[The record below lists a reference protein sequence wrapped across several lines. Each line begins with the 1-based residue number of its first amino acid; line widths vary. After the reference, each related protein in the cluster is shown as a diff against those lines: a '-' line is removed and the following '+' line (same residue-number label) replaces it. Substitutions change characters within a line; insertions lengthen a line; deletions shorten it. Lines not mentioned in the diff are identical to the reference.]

1 MQTESK
7 ISMFSPKTWAT
18 LPPSNGQFELR
29 GGGGWEEGV
38 VGGGGGRA
46 GWLKLAFW
54 DPNHRPQLPYLFGP
68 CGGLLTHP

>member
-1 MQTESK
+1 MQTDSK
-7 ISMFSPKTWAT
+7 ISMFSPQKLAT

-29 GGGGWEEGV
+29 GGGGEE

-54 DPNHRPQLPYLFGP
+54 DPNPRPQLP
-68 CGGLLTHP
+68 